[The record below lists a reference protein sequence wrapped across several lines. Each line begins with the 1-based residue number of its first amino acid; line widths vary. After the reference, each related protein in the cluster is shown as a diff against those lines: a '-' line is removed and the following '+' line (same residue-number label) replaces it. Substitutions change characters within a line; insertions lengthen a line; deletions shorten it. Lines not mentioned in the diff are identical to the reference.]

1 MKKTLTLLL
10 TAVMLACAVFGT
22 YGCTGTDAPTS
33 TTQAT
38 AAPTEAP
45 TENPDDIKEQ
55 NISYAKYTQYK
66 LETDVPVKN
75 IIIMVGDG
83 MGLNHVKAAEIQKGD
98 KLAMACMPYTAQ
110 VTTDSL
116 TGTTDSAAAAT
127 ALACGVKTYNKYIGM
142 DKDDNPVE
150 NIMEVAEGFGMK
162 RGIAVTQHVAH
173 ATPAGFTAHVS
184 NRDAYMKILSE
195 QLKAEI
201 DVMLGG
207 GQQFYKKG
215 VKNLLAEHD
224 YQYVDSASKL
234 DTLTPDKKALGLF
247 RYENI
252 LAGYKPALAD
262 MADTAIRLLENDNGF
277 VLLVEG
283 SDIDTRSH
291 KSDMEA
297 MLREMIIFDNA
308 VDTVLRY
315 ASENPGTLVIVTADH
330 ETGGLTIPDGATAE
344 DLTSELFTSDGEH
357 TGENVGVWAA
367 GAQADTLFENGGVID
382 NTDIGKMMKRVL
394 TEAHEDAADQAP

>member
-207 GQQFYKKG
+207 GQQ
-215 VKNLLAEHD
+215 
-224 YQYVDSASKL
+224 
-234 DTLTPDKKALGLF
+234 
-247 RYENI
+247 
-252 LAGYKPALAD
+252 
-262 MADTAIRLLENDNGF
+262 
-277 VLLVEG
+277 
-283 SDIDTRSH
+283 
-291 KSDMEA
+291 
-297 MLREMIIFDNA
+297 
-308 VDTVLRY
+308 
-315 ASENPGTLVIVTADH
+315 
-330 ETGGLTIPDGATAE
+330 
-344 DLTSELFTSDGEH
+344 
-357 TGENVGVWAA
+357 
-367 GAQADTLFENGGVID
+367 
-382 NTDIGKMMKRVL
+382 
-394 TEAHEDAADQAP
+394 